1 MKHLAIYW
9 GCTARSVLD
18 LDGDPEDRFPRDA
31 AQTFKDRFDA
41 KLDVLFVMDSPKVSM
56 YKVHKIINA
65 LYMFSQYTL
74 SLRAFY

>member
-9 GCTARSVLD
+9 DCTARSVLD

-31 AQTFKDRFDA
+31 AQTFKDRFDG
-41 KLDVLFVMDSPKVSM
+41 KLDVLFVMDSPKVSI
-56 YKVHKIINA
+56 YKIHKLINA